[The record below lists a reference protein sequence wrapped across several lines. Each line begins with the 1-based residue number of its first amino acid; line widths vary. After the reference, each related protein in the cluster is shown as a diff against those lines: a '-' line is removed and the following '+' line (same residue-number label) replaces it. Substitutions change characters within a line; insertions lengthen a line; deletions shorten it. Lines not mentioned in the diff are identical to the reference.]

1 MKANI
6 LNWTSLVLF
15 VLSLVTGILIHYAHH
30 NFSYD
35 VWHDLS
41 VVHIIINA
49 MFLVTYIT
57 HIVRH
62 LKWYKL
68 VFKKNKKLSKITLL
82 LSVFSLLTVLTG
94 IGLLLFGR
102 GQGTHLG
109 LIHYILGLLFGFFCI
124 WHLFMR
130 FKPLKIK
137 KKK

>member
-15 VLSLVTGILIHYAHH
+15 LLSLVTGILNHYVGHGSSH
-30 NFSYD
+30 GVCRS
-35 VWHDLS
+35 LS

-68 VFKKNKKLSKITLL
+68 VFKKNKKLSKVTLL
-82 LSVFSLLTVLTG
+82 LSIFSLVTVLTG
-94 IGLLLFGR
+94 IGLLLFGK

-109 LIHYILGLLFGFFCI
+109 LIHYIVGLIFGFFCI

-130 FKPLKIK
+130 FKPLKFKEK
-137 KKK
+137 K

>member
-1 MKANI
+1 MKALSWI
-6 LNWTSLVLF
+6 SLVLF
-15 VLSLVTGILIHYAHH
+15 ALSLVTGVMIHIAGHG
-30 NFSYD
+30 FSHE
-35 VWHDLS
+35 VWHNLS
-41 VVHIIINA
+41 VAHVIINA

-68 VFKKNKKLSKITLL
+68 LFKKNKKLSKVTLL
-82 LSVFSLLTVLTG
+82 LSVFSLVTVLTG
-94 IGLLLFGR
+94 IGLLLFGK

-109 LIHYILGLLFGFFCI
+109 LIHYIVGLIFGFFCI

-130 FKPLKIK
+130 FKPLKFK